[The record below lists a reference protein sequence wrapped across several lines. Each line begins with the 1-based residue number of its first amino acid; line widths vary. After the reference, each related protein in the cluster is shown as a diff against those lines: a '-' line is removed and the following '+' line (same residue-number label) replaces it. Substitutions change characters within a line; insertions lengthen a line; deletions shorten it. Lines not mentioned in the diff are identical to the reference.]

1 MKRPS
6 LVLPVMLFA
15 LASGS
20 PVAAQATLSLT
31 GGVNLST
38 LAADAPSVRDVWRS
52 ESLARMSIGLAA
64 TVPASKHLA
73 VQVGVAYAQK
83 GGRLSA
89 LDNRRLVTVDMALDY
104 FEFTLLA
111 VPTLPLSGW
120 ERSSV
125 RFFVGPTLASRVS
138 CDFDA
143 SGWLGA
149 EHVVAAGSCDAG
161 PDAFE
166 TAMDLGVAL
175 GGGVAVGVTDR
186 ADMNVDLLYTLGI
199 IPVVGG
205 ERYWS
210 GPRHRVLTLRAGM
223 ALPIG

>member
-1 MKRPS
+1 MQRLS
-6 LVLPVMLFA
+6 LVLPVILFV
-15 LASGS
+15 LASSS
-20 PVAAQATLSLT
+20 PVSAQATLSLT

-38 LAADAPSVRDVWRS
+38 LAADAPSARDVLHS

-64 TVPASKHLA
+64 TVPASKYLGI
-73 VQVGVAYAQK
+73 QVGVAYAQK

-89 LDNRRLVTVDMALDY
+89 LDNRQLVTVDMALDY

-111 VPTLPLSGW
+111 VPTLPLSSW

-138 CDFDA
+138 CDFEA
-143 SGWLGA
+143 SGWFGA
-149 EHVVAAGSCDAG
+149 EPVAAAGSCDAG
-161 PDAFE
+161 PDE
-166 TAMDLGVAL
+166 IEGAMDLGVAL

-186 ADMNVDLLYTLGI
+186 ADVSVDLLYTLGF
-199 IPVVGG
+199 IPVGG
-205 ERYWS
+205 GDRSWS
-210 GPRHRVLTLRAGM
+210 GPRHRVLTLRTGV

>member
-1 MKRPS
+1 MKQLS
-6 LVLPVMLFA
+6 LVLIVMLFVFA
-15 LASGS
+15 PTS
-20 PVAAQATLSLT
+20 PVSAQATLSLT

-38 LAADAPSVRDVWRS
+38 LAADAPSAGDVWHS

-64 TVPASKHLA
+64 TVPASKYVG
-73 VQVGVAYAQK
+73 VQLGVAYAQK

-89 LDNRRLVTVDMALDY
+89 LDNHQLVTVNMALDY

-111 VPTLPLSGW
+111 VPTLPLSSW
-120 ERSSV
+120 KRSSV

-149 EHVVAAGSCDAG
+149 EHVAAAGSCDAG
-161 PDAFE
+161 PDEIEA
-166 TAMDLGVAL
+166 AMDLGVAL
-175 GGGVAVGVTDR
+175 GGGIAVGVTDR
-186 ADMNVDLLYTLGI
+186 ADVSVDLLYTLGL
-199 IPVVGG
+199 IPVGG
-205 ERYWS
+205 GDRYWS

-223 ALPIG
+223 AVPIG

>member
-1 MKRPS
+1 MQRPS
-6 LVLPVMLFA
+6 LVLPVVLFV
-15 LASGS
+15 LAASS
-20 PVAAQATLSLT
+20 PASAQATLSLT

-38 LAADAPSVRDVWRS
+38 LAADAPSARDVWHS

-64 TVPASKHLA
+64 TVPASKYLGIQA
-73 VQVGVAYAQK
+73 GIAYAQK

-89 LDNRRLVTVDMALDY
+89 LDNRQLVTVDMALDY

-111 VPTLPLSGW
+111 VPTLPLSSW

-149 EHVVAAGSCDAG
+149 EHVAAAGSCDAG
-161 PDAFE
+161 PDEIEA
-166 TAMDLGVAL
+166 AMDLGVTL
-175 GGGVAVGVTDR
+175 GGGVVVGVTDR
-186 ADMNVDLLYTLGI
+186 TDVSVDLLYTLGL
-199 IPVVGG
+199 IPVGG
-205 ERYWS
+205 GDSYWS
-210 GPRHRVLTLRAGM
+210 GPRHRVLSLRAGV

>member
-1 MKRPS
+1 MKRLS
-6 LVLPVMLFA
+6 LVLTVIPFV
-15 LASGS
+15 LAPTS
-20 PVAAQATLSLT
+20 PVSAQATLSLT

-38 LAADAPSVRDVWRS
+38 LAADAPSVRDVWHS

-64 TVPASKHLA
+64 TIPASKHLGIQA
-73 VQVGVAYAQK
+73 GVSYAQK

-89 LDNRRLVTVDMALDY
+89 LDNHQLVTVDMALDY

-111 VPTLPLSGW
+111 VPTLPLSSW

-125 RFFVGPTLASRVS
+125 RLFVGPTLASRVS

-149 EHVVAAGSCDAG
+149 EPVAAAGSCDAG
-161 PDAFE
+161 EDEIEA
-166 TAMDLGVAL
+166 AVDLGVAL
-175 GGGVAVGVTDR
+175 GGGIAVGVTER
-186 ADMNVDLLYTLGI
+186 ADVSVDLLYTLGL
-199 IPVVGG
+199 IPVGAG
-205 ERYWS
+205 DRYWS